1 MTTTDTAC
9 WSSTVKPR
17 PSSGSTARRISRG
30 ISRAICSIRTVW
42 TSTCSTIGNRPSS
55 ADVTLDDPPDRGE
68 FQEHC
73 FRGVDKP
80 ARTARRSRLCRR
92 EPVVETVFHPLVA
105 ALCLALTATAVVSDH
120 IADLLASREGLLQFD
135 RRCLRSAGHGRR
147 NFATQTGIDGAGRHA
162 EERLAVFLRERD
174 RTGGKLLLVVRACPA
189 LLVPLVLPGLRGR
202 GEPDASDGNTGQG
215 GVKDAMGQHICPR
228 NMGRRSLAPRS

>member
-92 EPVVETVFHPLVA
+92 EPVVETIFHPLVA
-105 ALCLALTATAVVSDH
+105 ALRLALTPTAVVSDH
-120 IADLLASREGLLQFD
+120 IADLLASCEHLLQFD
-135 RRCLRSAGHGRR
+135 RRCLLGASHGHG
-147 NFATQTGIDGAGRHA
+147 NFAAQTGIDDAGCHA
-162 EERLAVFLRERD
+162 EERLAVLLLERD
-174 RTGGKLLLVVRACPA
+174 RAGGELFLFIRACPG

-202 GEPDASDGNTGQG
+202 GEPDASDGDAGQDG
-215 GVKDAMGQHICPR
+215 AKDV
-228 NMGRRSLAPRS
+228 MGRHVSLLGMW